1 MKTNQIESVKS
12 RMLDFLPEMALGVL
26 SLSFPVA
33 LAFNSFIGTTLS
45 VAAAAIAALSIDYD
59 KYEKGG
65 EQ

>member
-1 MKTNQIESVKS
+1 MAKIKAMANSFANI
-12 RMLDFLPEMALGVL
+12 LPEVALGVL

>member
-1 MKTNQIESVKS
+1 
-12 RMLDFLPEMALGVL
+12 MLDFLPEVALGVL